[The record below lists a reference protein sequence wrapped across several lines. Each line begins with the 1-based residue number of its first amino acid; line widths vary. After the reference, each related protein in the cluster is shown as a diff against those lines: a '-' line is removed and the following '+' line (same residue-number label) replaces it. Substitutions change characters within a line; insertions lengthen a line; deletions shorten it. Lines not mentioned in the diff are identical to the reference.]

1 MRNIFYVALLIM
13 TIVGAYFVLINTTLA
28 DLFTDLDLLVIRVRE
43 LGILGPLLIIGLM
56 VLAIVFNPLPSAPI
70 ALAAG
75 AVYGH
80 VVGTIYIVAE
90 SGFKNSHLGQLSN
103 SCSSSKHNQGGAYML
118 SIKGITGP
126 ARLLPGTVAMAAW
139 EGDLEIEEASSLAG
153 KVDGEYTDVYFI
165 FASLYGVWRF

>member
-43 LGILGPLLIIGLM
+43 LDILGPLLIIGLM

-80 VVGTIYIVAE
+80 VVGTIYHCCRKWVQKFPFR
-90 SGFKNSHLGQLSN
+90 STFK
-103 SCSSSKHNQGGAYML
+103 
-118 SIKGITGP
+118 
-126 ARLLPGTVAMAAW
+126 
-139 EGDLEIEEASSLAG
+139 
-153 KVDGEYTDVYFI
+153 
-165 FASLYGVWRF
+165 